1 MGVSTEDSREAITVV
16 GGAVSG
22 GGAAGVG
29 GGAGIE
35 RIVDSAATPSE
46 QGGQHANLPSGHVN
60 LIKDS
65 GEVTSAAVLYNV
77 KSANSNLAIEADDDG
92 SGSDFIKFTSVDTNT
107 TYTLDTSPHN
117 NGAQ

>member
-1 MGVSTEDSREAITVV
+1 MPTDRATRQARHNQASVPRTKRGVPSPNSGSVGDQAFTQNESGALVHLVKGSTGWKKMGVSTEDSREAITVV

-60 LIKDS
+60 
-65 GEVTSAAVLYNV
+65 
-77 KSANSNLAIEADDDG
+77 
-92 SGSDFIKFTSVDTNT
+92 
-107 TYTLDTSPHN
+107 
-117 NGAQ
+117 